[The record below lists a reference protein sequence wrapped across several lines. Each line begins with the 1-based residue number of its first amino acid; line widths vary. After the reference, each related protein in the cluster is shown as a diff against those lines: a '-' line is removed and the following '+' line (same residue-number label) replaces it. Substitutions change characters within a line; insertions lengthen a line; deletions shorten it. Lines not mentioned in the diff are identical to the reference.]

1 MNPEFEDLMNPE
13 KYYYFIIIT
22 QISIWSIYFINLFL
36 FDNEYN
42 FNDKDNF
49 NYYLPCRIFEPCD
62 SCLDIRNQV
71 WRLISYSV
79 SHNDFIH
86 IFCNSVGLLCYS
98 YINIYYKSGPLVFI
112 YLNSIFIGSLSFIFF
127 NPYGI
132 LIGNS
137 AGVYGLIGA
146 SYGHQLLNSSIF
158 NYKINIT
165 FSFFNLIPIFTLINY
180 YFLEPEKK
188 TAHICHLYGFITGLS
203 TSLFILPRFQEK
215 KYHSTLEFLGF
226 SGYIILIFY
235 FGYGLVTLPHI
246 HDPKFDDEC
255 CF

>member
-22 QISIWSIYFINLFL
+22 QISIWSIYFINLCL
-36 FDNEYN
+36 YDNKYTYS
-42 FNDKDNF
+42 DPGNF
-49 NYYLPCRIFEPCD
+49 NYYLPYRIFEPCD
-62 SCLDIRNQV
+62 LCSDIRNQV

-86 IFCNSVGLLCYS
+86 IFSNSIGLLCYS
-98 YINIYYKSGPLVFI
+98 YINIYYDSSFLLFI
-112 YLNSIFIGSLSFIFF
+112 YLSSILIGSLSFIFF

-132 LIGNS
+132 LMGNS
-137 AGVYGLIGA
+137 AGVFGLIGA
-146 SYGHQLLNSSIF
+146 SYGHQLLNFSIF
-158 NYKINIT
+158 NKSTNII
-165 FSFFNLIPIFTLINY
+165 FGLLNLIPTYSLINY
-180 YFLEPEKK
+180 YFFEPEEK
-188 TAHICHLYGFITGLS
+188 TAHICHFYGFLTGLS
-203 TSLFILPRFQEK
+203 TSLIILPRFQEK

-226 SGYIILIFY
+226 SSFIILIFY
-235 FGYGLVTLPHI
+235 FGYGLVTLPHV